1 MKLLA
6 FCFALSS
13 GLCMAETLSTQIH
26 SVEKVPGT
34 QSSLIKFT
42 NGRVAILENSDSALV
57 SAKSAVGKGV
67 IAEVN
72 GKNDLVSLSVQKD
85 FLLEDP
91 EPTPAP
97 VVREPKPVYEPTVL
111 NGYAEV
117 EAMFNRLN
125 LRFKPVSECSDRAHT
140 WSYDE
145 FTKNGIKSK
154 KIFVFF
160 TASYIN
166 RNGFKWWFHV
176 APMVSV
182 NENGTVQDRVLDY
195 QYTDR
200 PSLIKEWTDK
210 FVFSKRECKYT
221 DRYSEHDHNPQTEDC
236 YYMVDSMY
244 YHFPGELQNIEELG
258 KYRTQFSEY
267 EVKGARQRAFRTG
280 DL

>member
-26 SVEKVPGT
+26 SVETVPGT
-34 QSSLIKFT
+34 QSSLIKFS
-42 NGRVAILENSDSALV
+42 NGRVAFLENSDSALV
-57 SAKSAVGKGV
+57 SAKSAIGQGV
-67 IAEVN
+67 VAEVN
-72 GKNDLVSLSVQKD
+72 GKNDLISLSVQKD
-85 FLLEDP
+85 FMLEDP
-91 EPTPAP
+91 EPTPAVRLAP
-97 VVREPKPVYEPTVL
+97 VKPSYEPTVL
-111 NGYAEV
+111 NGYGEV

-125 LRFKPVSECSDRAHT
+125 PRFKRVSECSDRAHT

-145 FTKNGIKSK
+145 FTKNGIKSN

-166 RNGFKWWFHV
+166 RNKFKWWFHV
-176 APMVSV
+176 APLVNV
-182 NENGTVQDRVLDY
+182 NENGTIEQRVLDY

-200 PSLIKEWTDK
+200 PSLVKEWTDK
-210 FVFSKRECKYT
+210 FVFSKRSCKYT
-221 DRYSEHDHNPQTEDC
+221 EKFSEYDVNPQTEDC

-244 YHFPGELQNIEELG
+244 YHFPAELHNMELKG
-258 KYRTQFSEY
+258 TFRTQFSEF
-267 EVKGARQRAFRTG
+267 EVKSARQRAFRTG

>member
-6 FCFALSS
+6 FCIALSS
-13 GLCMAETLSTQIH
+13 SLCMAETLSTEIH
-26 SVEKVPGT
+26 SVESVPGT
-34 QSSLIKFT
+34 QTSLIKFT
-42 NGRVAILENSDSALV
+42 NGRVAFLKKTDPALASAEG
-57 SAKSAVGKGV
+57 AVGQSV
-67 IAEVN
+67 VAEVD
-72 GKNDLVSLSVQKD
+72 GKNKLRSLSLMKINV
-85 FLLEDP
+85 LEDP
-91 EPTPAP
+91 QTTP
-97 VVREPKPVYEPTVL
+97 VVIVVPPKPVYEPTVL
-111 NGYAEV
+111 NGYGEV

-125 LRFKPVSECSDRAHT
+125 PRFKRVSECSDRAHT

-145 FTKNGIKSK
+145 FTRNGIKSK
-154 KIFVFF
+154 KVFVFF

-176 APMVSV
+176 APLVSV
-182 NENGTVQDRVLDY
+182 NERGSIVDRVLDY

-200 PSLIKEWTDK
+200 PSTIREWTDH

-221 DRYSEHDHNPQTEDC
+221 EKFSEYDVNPQTEDC

-244 YHFPGELQNIEELG
+244 YHFPGELQNQETKG
-258 KYRTQFSEY
+258 TYRTQFNEY